1 MVSVRLCFDEHGTYS
16 NPKGEDEIRNILA
29 HPGALVWLDVDRD
42 HLGHL
47 KPFDD
52 LIHLHP
58 LAVEDA
64 ESPHQRPILNRYDG
78 TIFLVLYELTM
89 AEGDNTIRGFPISF
103 FVGQNYVVTA
113 RDIERSTLDDVAK
126 RWQEFGQHTETHT
139 PGFLLSA
146 IIDALVDNYFP
157 AVETLGN
164 RIEAL
169 EERLLQSDERMEQK
183 ELHAVRKQ
191 LFEVRRVLAPG
202 REVLNELIR
211 RDTPLIDEK
220 SINYFHDVYD
230 HVLRV
235 LDWMDAYREMAGTLF
250 EMQLTMS
257 SHRLDQSVRTLTVAS
272 IILMSASLIAGIYG
286 MNFDNMPELGWRLG
300 YPIALGMMLLSANL
314 LFVFFRRRRWL

>member
-29 HPGALVWLDVDRD
+29 QPGALVWLDVDRD
-42 HLGHL
+42 HLSHL

-126 RWQEFGQHTETHT
+126 RWQEFGQHAETHT
-139 PGFLLSA
+139 PGFLLFA